1 MKTEEEVTH
10 RVAHFRQLLAKG
22 DEISPMAR
30 DRWLDAV
37 QVLRWVLGETDTLL
51 EGRLPVSA
59 FTITRSPMK

>member
-1 MKTEEEVTH
+1 MKTEEEVRD
-10 RVAHFRQLLAKG
+10 RVAHFRQLLARG

-51 EGRLPVSA
+51 EGRPTASA
-59 FTITRSPMK
+59 FTTARSR